1 MMRGRGE
8 VLFIGTVESAGEVS
22 TVRIFEEYCGGLLGI
37 EGYSHLFVLYWLHL
51 RDDERNR
58 RTLRVVPR
66 RHEGAPLTGVFACRS
81 PSRPNPIGLTV
92 VRLLSV
98 EGCALKVSGLDA
110 VEGTPIIDIKP
121 YSPRADSVPDA
132 RAPEW
137 TLRGPPT

>member
-1 MMRGRGE
+1 MGGKGE
-8 VLFIGTVESAGEVS
+8 VIFIGTVKSAGEVS
-22 TVRIFEEYCGGLLGI
+22 TIQIFEEFCKGLLGI
-37 EGYSHLFVLYWLHL
+37 EEYSHLIVLYWLHL
-51 RDDERNR
+51 RDDELNR

-66 RHEGAPLTGVFACRS
+66 RHKGAPLTGVFACRS

-92 VRLLSV
+92 VRLESV
-98 EGCALKVSGLDA
+98 EGCLLRVVGLDA

-132 RAPEW
+132 KTPEW

>member
-1 MMRGRGE
+1 MRGRGE

>member
-1 MMRGRGE
+1 MGGKGE
-8 VLFIGTVESAGEVS
+8 VLFIGTVKSAGEVS
-22 TVRIFEEYCGGLLGI
+22 TIQIFDEFCEGLLGI
-37 EGYSHLFVLYWLHL
+37 EEYSHLIVLYWLHL

-58 RTLRVVPR
+58 RTLRVVPP
-66 RHEGAPLTGVFACRS
+66 RHKGAPLTGVFACRS

-92 VRLLSV
+92 VRLESRD
-98 EGCALKVSGLDA
+98 GCLLRVVGLDA

-132 RAPEW
+132 KTPEW